1 MGRNVI
7 TSYNYL
13 KLIPYSNLTNWSEQ
27 YQGMK
32 GVAFK
37 KDYPMV
43 HVGDVLTRNK
53 TIIEIKNN
61 VIYKRARIKVR
72 NGGIELREKKGI
84 AGNKIDTKKQYKIFR
99 GQFLLSKIDA
109 RNGAFG
115 VVPDEL
121 DNGIITSN
129 FWTFDVDYNKI
140 DPHYLALLTTTQEF
154 TNFCEKASN
163 GTTNRHY
170 LQESL
175 FLDIQIPLPELEEQ
189 RTFVNEY
196 LKKNIEAEKAEKAA
210 EETEKETREW
220 LMGYLGISVNDEI
233 KSKYNLQFVR
243 YKSLSKWS
251 IEEIQRYDKYSFDQA
266 KYEVKRISD
275 VILSFESGKTPS
287 TKRNDYWGENVYWV
301 SAKDMKELYLLN
313 IQDKLSQKGVDESK
327 LKLYPKWTILGVFRS
342 GILRHSFP
350 ICITA
355 HPVTINQDLKA
366 FSIDGKNTKKLY
378 FLFYLNLLQDI
389 VLNLAMKKG
398 VTVESINADAFMN
411 IPFVCPPMIKQSEIV
426 RYIYE
431 KKKIIYQKREE
442 AKRLRIQAINDFET
456 RIYM

>member
-13 KLIPYSNLTNWSEQ
+13 KFIPYSNLTNWSEQ

-140 DPHYLALLTTTQEF
+140 DPHYLALLTT
-154 TNFCEKASN
+154 
-163 GTTNRHY
+163 
-170 LQESL
+170 
-175 FLDIQIPLPELEEQ
+175 
-189 RTFVNEY
+189 
-196 LKKNIEAEKAEKAA
+196 
-210 EETEKETREW
+210 
-220 LMGYLGISVNDEI
+220 M
-233 KSKYNLQFVR
+233 
-243 YKSLSKWS
+243 
-251 IEEIQRYDKYSFDQA
+251 
-266 KYEVKRISD
+266 
-275 VILSFESGKTPS
+275 
-287 TKRNDYWGENVYWV
+287 
-301 SAKDMKELYLLN
+301 
-313 IQDKLSQKGVDESK
+313 
-327 LKLYPKWTILGVFRS
+327 
-342 GILRHSFP
+342 
-350 ICITA
+350 
-355 HPVTINQDLKA
+355 
-366 FSIDGKNTKKLY
+366 
-378 FLFYLNLLQDI
+378 
-389 VLNLAMKKG
+389 
-398 VTVESINADAFMN
+398 
-411 IPFVCPPMIKQSEIV
+411 
-426 RYIYE
+426 
-431 KKKIIYQKREE
+431 
-442 AKRLRIQAINDFET
+442 
-456 RIYM
+456 